1 MNDDN
6 DQVQPAPPIATD
18 KIISDDSSNGSS
30 NTMTLQHK
38 LMFPTNTAAMSN
50 STMQISSSYQERKVI
65 FIEQARRFVK
75 MLEELFLL
83 FFFLFTENSY
93 KDTVLAN

>member
-18 KIISDDSSNGSS
+18 KISDDSSNGSS

-38 LMFPTNTAAMSN
+38 LMFPVNTAAMSN

-75 MLEELFLL
+75 YLKNYSY
-83 FFFLFTENSY
+83 FFLFVYRKFIQRHSTN
-93 KDTVLAN
+93 